1 MSQYQPWSSS
11 KTERADLRSG
21 GRTLVAL
28 ALASAALLAGCA
40 GDVRGALDPRVHP
53 GRVGHDNLDH
63 PAATASAAASL
74 PTPHDRCCQASMN

>member
-40 GDVRGALDPRVHP
+40 GESEAPSTHAST
-53 GRVGHDNLDH
+53 
-63 PAATASAAASL
+63 PAESATTTSTTPPPPPAPPPSL
-74 PTPHDRCCQASMN
+74 PTPRDRCCQASMN